1 MFPGFSGQPE
11 HPLVWQCLQ
20 EILAGVNDSP
30 VDLGI
35 MAANPE
41 AACQWRARG
50 SRYISNNLES
60 LLKQSMQEFLNGVRG

>member
-11 HPLVWQCLQ
+11 HPLVRQCLQ

-35 MAANPE
+35 VEGRAQE
-41 AACQWRARG
+41 A
-50 SRYISNNLES
+50 RYISINLES
-60 LLKQSMQEFLNGVRG
+60 LLEQSMQEFPNGVGG